1 MRTISVTELGG
12 AFDEVLAA
20 VAETGNAVRIIR
32 PDGERV
38 VMIAA
43 TQWAMMQ
50 AVLDGQSP
58 IAKTPRE

>member
-1 MRTISVTELGG
+1 MRTISATELDGTL
-12 AFDEVLAA
+12 DEVLAA
-20 VAETGNAVRIIR
+20 VAETREAVRINR
-32 PDGERV
+32 PDGEGV

-58 IAKTPRE
+58 LPKT